1 MINFSEIQ
9 PGDLIKVLLN
19 IDDVDDEIYAVTKD
33 NREDYLIVNYY
44 LDTSLVYKGARVYE
58 IDENEELVQ
67 HENLCEH
74 YPDGC
79 SIFSKINDG
88 MYCLKEE
95 IEDDMDSEIIDESDE
110 DSDLEGFVV
119 PDDEIDGQVIPPSS
133 QVQIDKAWNEWQ
145 PTSPGSRKF
154 KEVVDSIE
162 EFAKMHADNLNF

>member
-1 MINFSEIQ
+1 
-9 PGDLIKVLLN
+9 
-19 IDDVDDEIYAVTKD
+19 
-33 NREDYLIVNYY
+33 
-44 LDTSLVYKGARVYE
+44 
-58 IDENEELVQ
+58 
-67 HENLCEH
+67 
-74 YPDGC
+74 
-79 SIFSKINDG
+79 
-88 MYCLKEE
+88 
-95 IEDDMDSEIIDESDE
+95 MDSEIIDESDE